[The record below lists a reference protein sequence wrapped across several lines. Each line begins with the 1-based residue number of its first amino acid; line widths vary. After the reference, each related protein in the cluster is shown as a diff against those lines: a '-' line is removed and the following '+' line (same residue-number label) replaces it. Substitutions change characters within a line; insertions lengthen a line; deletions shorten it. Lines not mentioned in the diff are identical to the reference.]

1 MNKRKVLASLEEI
14 ANVLD
19 NGGLF
24 DEANTVTNIMTKLAN
39 DEMKDFDLGE
49 EDYSEENEKKLNKR
63 LDNLLMYFDDDTNM
77 MEDDVYP
84 EMLDYTF
91 KDDYDEDMDYTTE
104 DDDIFTKNDDNLV
117 FPKED
122 KEIF

>member
-1 MNKRKVLASLEEI
+1 MNKRKVLASLGEI
-14 ANVLD
+14 ANTLD
-19 NGGLF
+19 NNSMF

-49 EDYSEENEKKLNKR
+49 EDYSEENEKKLNKK
-63 LDNLLMYFDDDTNM
+63 LDNLKILFEDDANM

-84 EMLDYTF
+84 EMLDTF
-91 KDDYDEDMDYTTE
+91 EDDDFYEDEDMDFET
-104 DDDIFTKNDDNLV
+104 DDDDLV
-117 FPKED
+117 FPNED